1 VYSVACRILGR
12 NKASAQN
19 AASDTPQGLNMTID
33 PNAVIGCDELD
44 VLSSAVEIDGSDD
57 IHSSEK

>member
-1 VYSVACRILGR
+1 
-12 NKASAQN
+12 
-19 AASDTPQGLNMTID
+19 MTID